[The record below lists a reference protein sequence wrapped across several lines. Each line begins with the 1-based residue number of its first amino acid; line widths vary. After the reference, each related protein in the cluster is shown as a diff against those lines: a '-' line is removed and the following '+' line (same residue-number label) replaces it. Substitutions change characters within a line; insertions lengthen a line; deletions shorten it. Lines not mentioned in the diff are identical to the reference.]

1 MVKFLRGS
9 SSHPTK
15 YRIFL
20 LMDFVDRLF
29 IFRITFPVSVRMNL
43 VFR

>member
-20 LMDFVDRLF
+20 LTDFVDRLF
-29 IFRITFPVSVRMNL
+29 IFRMTLPVSVRMNL
-43 VFR
+43 VLR